1 MPGVFLALD
10 YGTKRI
16 GIAVSTSLGTVH
28 PRPRLLRTTPDEDL
42 EALCALI
49 EESEAEAIVMGL
61 PHNMDG
67 SESEMEREV
76 RAFAKELA
84 KRCPLPVFGTDERLT
99 SEAAASIL
107 GTSRAAK
114 EKRDSAAAC
123 IFLQD
128 YLTQG
133 ELGEQIA

>member
-16 GIAVSTSLGTVH
+16 GIAVSTPLDTVH
-28 PRPRLLRTTPDEDL
+28 PRPRLLRTTLDRDL
-42 EALCALI
+42 EALNALI
-49 EESEAEAIVMGL
+49 EENEAEAVVMGL

-84 KRCPLPVFGTDERLT
+84 KRCQLPIYGTDERLT
-99 SEAAASIL
+99 SEAATSIL
-107 GTSRAAK
+107 GSSRAAK

-133 ELGEQIA
+133 TQGERIA